1 MTLKL
6 LYGRAG
12 SGKTKYCL
20 DEINN
25 NLLNVQAETSLILL
39 VPEHTVFKI
48 EKELAQ
54 YKNLGAFSRAYVFG
68 FRRFA
73 QKFYKKPVER

>member
-20 DEINN
+20 AEINN
-25 NLLNVQAETSLILL
+25 NLLNAQAETPLILL

-54 YKNLGAFSRAYVFG
+54 YKNLGAISRAKEFW
-68 FRRFA
+68 FRRLD
-73 QKFYKKPVER
+73 QKILQ